1 MAETMRLYKFIGP
14 DRGLENLRDR
24 HLKLSF
30 ADEVNDL
37 FELCPFDFGE
47 GERGRKLRLAWRQ
60 AIKEHATQQGFISF
74 SAHWRHPTT
83 WAHYAQNHEGLCLGF
98 DVRTTIP
105 AGKLVQQMK
114 YEPSLRNLDFRVIN
128 DEIYNQEA
136 LEYAKKTK
144 SVHWEYE
151 DEWRVWASLDEDE
164 RRRKC
169 SGETKVFFLPF
180 SPNLSLKEVI
190 FGHRTCLSTAK
201 DVRSALEGLDVRFKT
216 ARPSFREFA
225 MVKQELKRLQK

>member
-14 DRGLENLRDR
+14 DHGLKNLRDR

-47 GERGRKLRLAWRQ
+47 GERGRKLRLDWQQ

-105 AGKLVQQMK
+105 AGKLVQQMR
-114 YEPSLRNLDFRVIN
+114 YEPDLRKLDNRATL
-128 DEIYNQEA
+128 DEQYNQEA

-144 SVHWEYE
+144 SVHWQYE
-151 DEWRVWASLDEDE
+151 DEWRVWVSLDEDE

-169 SGETKVFFLPF
+169 SGETKMFFLPF

-190 FGHRTCLSTAK
+190 FGDRTGTSTAE
-201 DVRSALEGLDVRFKT
+201 DVRRALEGLDVTFKT
-216 ARPSFREFA
+216 ARPSFRRFA
-225 MVKQELKRLQK
+225 MVEQKDKTRQK